1 MRHKLKLTP
10 NPFKYNRIAR
20 VVVVFSGNKD
30 SVVVDVD
37 RIYRD
42 SYFFK
47 PLNQG
52 YYVTVVFLQ
61 ILGIIEM
68 VLIVLASIMWHWWLI
83 FVGIIIMQILTTY
96 SRQKVAG
103 FILASLENDTKN
115 IGYYFQHHLA
125 WTTPN
130 TRLACG

>member
-10 NPFKYNRIAR
+10 NPFKYNSIAR
-20 VVVVFSGNKD
+20 VVVVLSGSET

-42 SYFFK
+42 SYLLK
-47 PLNQG
+47 PINRG
-52 YYVTVVFLQ
+52 YYVSVVFLQ
-61 ILGIIEM
+61 TLGIIEM
-68 VLIVLASIMWHWWLI
+68 ILIILASIMWHWWFI
-83 FVGIIIMQILTTY
+83 FIGIVIMQILTTY

-103 FILASLENDTKN
+103 FILASLESDTKN
-115 IGYYFQHHLA
+115 IGYYFEHHLA

-130 TRLACG
+130 KRLASG